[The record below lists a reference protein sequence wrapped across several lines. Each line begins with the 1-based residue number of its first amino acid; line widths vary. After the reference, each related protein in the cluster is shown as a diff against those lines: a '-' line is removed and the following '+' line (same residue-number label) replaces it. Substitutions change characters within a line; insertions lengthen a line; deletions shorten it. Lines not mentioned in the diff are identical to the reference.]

1 MSYFIDRRLNGK
13 NKSLVNRQRFMQRY
27 KKHIKQAVAD
37 AVNKRSITDMERGE
51 SISIP
56 SQDTHEPIISHGQG
70 GQQHRI
76 YPGNKQFDA
85 GDRIDKPKGGGGGSG
100 SGNASNSGEGD
111 DEFSFYI
118 SKEEFLNYIFEDLA
132 LPNMLKKTLSS
143 QDDFETKNAG
153 FVTEGTANNLSI
165 VRSMRN
171 AHARRIALSA
181 GKKRKLKE
189 LLLEQQELEASPD
202 GFNHQARLLAL
213 REEIEILQAR
223 IKKVPYLDTFDL
235 RYRSQV
241 KYPVPSSKAV
251 MFCLMDVSGSM
262 TQDIKEIAKR
272 FYILLY
278 LFLQKNYDKIELV
291 FIRHHTSAK
300 EVTEEEFFYSR
311 ETGGTIVSSA
321 LKLMHEIVQD
331 RYSSSEWNI
340 YAAQASDGDNWDDD
354 SPKCTHLLDQYIL
367 PAVQY
372 FSYIEITPQ
381 NHQALWH
388 AYQELSAQW
397 PNEFAMAQ
405 IKSAGDIYSVFRELF
420 ATQQPGHAQKSN
432 SQGARK
438 QGEKV

>member
-27 KKHIKQAVAD
+27 KKHIKQAVSD
-37 AVNKRSITDMERGE
+37 AVNKRSITDMDRGGN
-51 SISIP
+51 ISIP

-76 YPGNKQFDA
+76 YPGNKKFDA
-85 GDRIDKPKGGGGGSG
+85 GDQIDKPKGGGGGSG
-100 SGNASNSGEGD
+100 NGKAGNSGEGD

-132 LPNMLKKTLSS
+132 LPNMVKKTLSS
-143 QDDFETKNAG
+143 QDEFETRHAG
-153 FVTEGTANNLSI
+153 FVTAGTANNLSI

-171 AHARRIALSA
+171 AHARRIALSS
-181 GKKRKLKE
+181 GKKRKLKA
-189 LLLEQQELEASPD
+189 LLLELQELEANPD
-202 GFNHQARLLAL
+202 GFKDQARLLAIH
-213 REEIEILQAR
+213 EEIEVLKAR

-251 MFCLMDVSGSM
+251 MFCIMDVSGSM

-321 LKLMHEIVQD
+321 LKLMNEIVKE
-331 RYSSSEWNI
+331 RYSASEWNI

-354 SPKCTHLLDQYIL
+354 SPECAHILSEHIL

-405 IKSAGDIYSVFRELF
+405 IRSAADIYTVFRELF
-420 ATQQPGHAQKSN
+420 AKQPTSNTQKSN
-432 SQGARK
+432 QK
-438 QGEKV
+438 GENA

>member
-27 KKHIKQAVAD
+27 KKHIKQAVSEAI
-37 AVNKRSITDMERGE
+37 NKRSITDMDRGE
-51 SISIP
+51 NISIP

-85 GDRIDKPKGGGGGSG
+85 GDQIDKPKGGGGSG
-100 SGNASNSGEGD
+100 SGKAGNSGEGE

-132 LPNMLKKTLSS
+132 LPNMAKKSLST
-143 QDDFETKNAG
+143 QDEFETKHAG

-181 GKKRKLKE
+181 GKKRKIKE
-189 LLLEQQELEASPD
+189 LLLEQKALESNPD
-202 GFNHQARLLAL
+202 GFQHQTRLLAIQ
-213 REEIEILQAR
+213 EEISILISR

-300 EVTEEEFFYSR
+300 EVSEEEFFYSR

-331 RYSSSEWNI
+331 RYSASEWNI

-354 SPKCTHLLDQYIL
+354 SPQCSALLRQKIL
-367 PAVQY
+367 PEVQY

-381 NHQALWH
+381 DHQALWH
-388 AYQELSAQW
+388 AYKALETEW

-405 IKSAGDIYSVFRELF
+405 IKEPGDIYTVFRQLF
-420 ATQQPGHAQKSN
+420 AKQPSQH
-432 SQGARK
+432 QGASH
-438 QGEKV
+438 QGERA